1 VRLGLKQKFT
11 YFLFVFLLSGLVNSG
26 ANAGDWK
33 LEGEVA
39 FMSDRIFRGIS
50 RSNGGPAATG
60 ILDLVHKNGFYTGVF
75 VSNFDD
81 PFGHYVETELYIG
94 YTTSKGAYDFNLA
107 LSYDTFHG
115 GGDSTG
121 YLELRGSVSRDFGLA
136 YLTAGFA
143 YTPDNREFGGGRSIY
158 TYTGAEIPLPFPSLP
173 PMSIDLGVGY
183 EDFAGGFNKWDWSV
197 GLFVDYKGLEWG
209 IRYKDTNLTGV
220 PGSGAKAL
228 VTIRKYF

>member
-1 VRLGLKQKFT
+1 M
-11 YFLFVFLLSGLVNSG
+11 YFLGILLLVGVVSSR
-26 ANAGDWK
+26 ARADEFK

-39 FMSDRIFRGIS
+39 FMSDRMFRGIS
-50 RSNGGPAATG
+50 RSGGDPSATG
-60 ILDLVHKNGFYTGVF
+60 ILDLVHDNGFYAGVF

-81 PFGHYVETELYIG
+81 PFGHKVESELYIG
-94 YTTSKGAYDFNLA
+94 YTTSSGPYDFNFA
-107 LSYDTFHG
+107 VSYDSFHG

-173 PMSIDLGVGY
+173 PMSVDFGVGY
-183 EDFAGGFNKWDWSV
+183 EDFAGGFDKWDWSV

-209 IRYKDTNLTGV
+209 IRYKDTNLSGV
-220 PGSGAKAL
+220 PGSGAKTIF
-228 VTIRKYF
+228 TIRKYF